1 MHKKILILGKG
12 FIGERLS
19 SGLDCIVSEKRIYT
33 LADAEGEIKK
43 YNPRIIINC
52 IGHTG
57 RNMDDCKLD
66 LDRQLFV
73 NSFIPVILAEAALRN
88 KIKLIHISSGCI
100 FNYNYAKNKPITEKK
115 IPDFFDLFYSRSKIY
130 SERALEASAN
140 RFNYL
145 ILRIRIPLDNRPHPK
160 NLLDKLIQYKKVLS
174 SPNSVTYL
182 PDFIKA
188 LKHLINIDAKGI
200 FNIVNK
206 GGLVYADLLNEYKKY
221 VPDFEYRI
229 VKPKDIGLVRPK
241 LILSTKKLEESG
253 FKVRP
258 VKDIL
263 AECISKYISRDVS

>member
-1 MHKKILILGKG
+1 MNKKILILGKG
-12 FIGERLS
+12 FIGKRLS
-19 SGLDCIVSEKRIYT
+19 SGLDCIISDKKIYSF
-33 LADAEGEIKK
+33 ADAEGEIKK
-43 YNPRIIINC
+43 YNPQIIINC
-52 IGHTG
+52 IGRTG
-57 RNMDDCKLD
+57 RNMDECKLD
-66 LDRQLFV
+66 IDKSLFA
-73 NSFIPVILAEAALRN
+73 NSFIPVILAEVALRN

-100 FNYNYAKNKPITEKK
+100 FNYNYAKDKPITEKK

-130 SERALEASAN
+130 SERALEASSN

-145 ILRIRIPLDNRPHPK
+145 ILRIRIPLDNRPHAK

-200 FNIVNK
+200 FNVVNK
-206 GGLVYADLLNEYKKY
+206 GGLVYADLLKEYKRY
-221 VPDFEYRI
+221 MPDFEYKVI
-229 VKPKDIGLVRPK
+229 KPEELGLVRAK
-241 LILSTKKLEESG
+241 LILSTKKLEEAG

-263 AECISKYISRDVS
+263 AECVRSYLRYT